1 MIELTGWVADGFKG
15 NLSLVL
21 SDRHGGNFL
30 PVKVIFGSVVPAP
43 GGAASDRPLTL
54 LHGFR

>member
-1 MIELTGWVADGFKG
+1 MIDLTGWVADGFKG

-21 SDRHGGNFL
+21 SDGHGGNFP
-30 PVKVIFGSVVPAP
+30 PVKVIFGAVVPAS

-54 LHGFR
+54 LDGFR